1 MNYSRNS
8 RQFAQS
14 MLQQQQQQYQQ
25 TTGTSTCTTPVLAV
39 GSAGQKKNIEAEDNA
54 VRQQF
59 NPAMVRILPA
69 VTIDCYTVLMVYF
82 FFLYIYLSH

>member
-25 TTGTSTCTTPVLAV
+25 TTGTSTTPVLAV
-39 GSAGQKKNIEAEDNA
+39 GSAGKKINIEDKDNA

-59 NPAMVRILPA
+59 NPAMVRILP
-69 VTIDCYTVLMVYF
+69 VTIDCYTYGLFLF
-82 FFLYIYLSH
+82 FSIFVYIYLSH